1 MAAAPPVPAAPQS
14 DRKLRF
20 GVIFRACR
28 HGVYPRAGEGGGP
41 PSDPSVY
48 LPRIDATAPTAL
60 HPRRRSTIRLAATWI
75 AAVPLAFAAIGIDS
89 AAAQEPYP
97 FLVPEGSA
105 RLEIPGI
112 FSAYSSRYRTLGDAA
127 ADALE
132 ELGDPYT
139 GTVGATVFLAL
150 AGFEEAVR
158 RAGQDRYEAALGSME
173 SFMERSQVRVP
184 FSIDVGV
191 FDWLTA
197 GILVPAVHS
206 DVEFALDF
214 DADSAEANA
223 GFSPALADSA
233 SVNAFL
239 SGLGSSIGEFDG
251 YREEVCAADPS
262 SSECISAT
270 AALGGAVTF
279 QSALTA
285 MYGTFFAP
293 LAWSEAGGALQGRL
307 AELAAIFGAA
317 GVEGLPDAVPLADE
331 LMARADFLELISDPV
346 HGIGATTPEGRWR
359 PGWRLGDI
367 ELRVNTKLYDSGGD
381 ADERGIEAGLGTLVR
396 LPTGVQADP
405 ASLVDVGT
413 GDDQMDI
420 EVRGWL
426 NARLGGGSG
435 IWAGYRHGVQLG
447 GTTIRR
453 AFDPSVTFAPLST
466 QAALEWNPGDYRVV
480 DLAPWYRVSGSLTL
494 LAGYRHRGKGPDSFA
509 LATAVGED
517 EEPPPDAPEGP
528 PPDPEVLVANSE
540 RSSGRLLL
548 GIVYNR
554 ATTNPEDGSLG
565 RPLEIR
571 FTYRQVVAGSGGD
584 VPKSRSLEAGFRFYA
599 DLWRGM

>member
-1 MAAAPPVPAAPQS
+1 M
-14 DRKLRF
+14 
-20 GVIFRACR
+20 
-28 HGVYPRAGEGGGP
+28 
-41 PSDPSVY
+41 
-48 LPRIDATAPTAL
+48 
-60 HPRRRSTIRLAATWI
+60 
-75 AAVPLAFAAIGIDS
+75 AAVPLAFAALGIDS

-97 FLVPEGSA
+97 FLVPRGSA

-112 FSAYSSRYRTLGDAA
+112 YSSHSSRYRTLGDA
-127 ADALE
+127 DALE
-132 ELGDPYT
+132 ELGGPYT
-139 GTVGATVFLAL
+139 GTVGAKVFPAL

-158 RAGQDRYEAALGSME
+158 RVGQDRYRAALGSMA
-173 SFMERSQVRVP
+173 SYMERSEVRVP

-197 GILVPAVHS
+197 GIVVPAVHS

-214 DADSAEANA
+214 DADSAGANA
-223 GFSPALADSA
+223 ALADPT
-233 SVNAFL
+233 SVEEFL
-239 SGLGSSIGEFDG
+239 DGLGSSIGEFDG
-251 YREEVCAADPS
+251 YRKGVCAADPS
-262 SSECISAT
+262 SSECVSAS
-270 AALGGAVTF
+270 AALEGAVSF

-293 LAWSEAGGALQGRL
+293 LAWSEAGEALQGRL
-307 AELAAIFGAA
+307 AELAAVFEAA
-317 GVEGLPDAVPLADE
+317 GVDGLPGSVPLADE
-331 LMARADFLELISDPV
+331 LLVRADFLELISNPV

-367 ELRVNTKLYDSGGD
+367 ELRVDSRLYDSGGD

-435 IWAGYRHGVQLG
+435 IWAGYRHGLQLG

-466 QAALEWNPGDYRVV
+466 QATLEWDPGDYRVV

-509 LATAVGED
+509 LAAAVGED

-528 PPDPEVLVANSE
+528 PPEPEVLVANSGS
-540 RSSGRLLL
+540 SSGRLLL

-554 ATTNPEDGSLG
+554 ATTNPEDGSLAG
-565 RPLEIR
+565 PLEIR

-584 VPKSRSLEAGFRFYA
+584 VPKSRSLEAGFRLYA

>member
-1 MAAAPPVPAAPQS
+1 QRGCSAARMPWEV
-14 DRKLRF
+14 
-20 GVIFRACR
+20 C
-28 HGVYPRAGEGGGP
+28 PRAASAGESGGP
-41 PSDPSVY
+41 PSDPPVY
-48 LPRIDATAPTAL
+48 PPRIDATAPRAL
-60 HPRRRSTIRLAATWI
+60 HPQRRSTIGLAATWM
-75 AAVPLAFAAIGIDS
+75 AAAPLAFAALGIDS

-97 FLVPEGSA
+97 FLVPGGST

-112 FSAYSSRYRTLGDAA
+112 FSSHSSLYRTSDADA
-127 ADALE
+127 ALE
-132 ELGDPYT
+132 ELGGPYT
-139 GTVGATVFLAL
+139 GTVGPTVFPAL

-158 RAGQDRYEAALGSME
+158 RAGQEGYRAALGSME

-197 GILVPAVHS
+197 GIVVPAVHS

-214 DADSAEANA
+214 DADSTGANA
-223 GFSPALADSA
+223 GFSPDSA
-233 SVNAFL
+233 SVYDFL
-239 SGLGSSIGEFDG
+239 DALGSSIGEFDG
-251 YREEVCAADPS
+251 HQKNVCTADPN
-262 SSECISAT
+262 SSECIRAT

-279 QSALTA
+279 QSALSA
-285 MYGTFFAP
+285 MYGTLFAP
-293 LAWSEAGGALQGRL
+293 LAWSEAGGALQSRL
-307 AELAAIFGAA
+307 AELDAIFEAA
-317 GVEGLPDAVPLADE
+317 GVGGLPDSVPLADE
-331 LMARADFLELISDPV
+331 LMVRADFLELISNPV

-367 ELRVNTKLYDSGGD
+367 ELRVNTRLYDSGGD

-396 LPTGVQADP
+396 LPTAVQADP

-413 GDDQMDI
+413 GDDQMDV

-466 QAALEWNPGDYRVV
+466 QATLEWDPGDYRVV

-509 LATAVGED
+509 LAAAAGED
-517 EEPPPDAPEGP
+517 GEPSPDAPEGP
-528 PPDPEVLVANSE
+528 PPDPKILVANSE
-540 RSSGRLLL
+540 SSSGRLLL

-554 ATTNPEDGSLG
+554 ATTNPEDGSVG

-571 FTYRQVVAGSGGD
+571 FTYRRVVAGSGG

-599 DLWRGM
+599 DLWRGT